1 MVITSLIRKVFF
13 SVITILFATNSFSA
27 DLVRIYALAEKNDPV
42 YQQEISTH
50 RAILESK
57 PQAWSQLLPSLD
69 ISANTR
75 RNAQDITTSGSSIG
89 ADGEIDFNSHGYSLN
104 LSQPLFRRD
113 RFIALS
119 QADSQIKESE
129 AKLAKSQQNLIV
141 SVSESYFN
149 VLRGLDNLVFA
160 EIETK
165 SLNRQLEQANQRF
178 EVGLSAITDVQE
190 AQAGYDLAVAQEIV
204 AINAIDNAK
213 EEIRELTGEYID
225 DFDGLSENIAL
236 IRPDPEEIDS
246 FIAVTENDQTNLL
259 SALLAKHLGVRQTL
273 IHVSTT
279 EYIPAMKVIG
289 LDAVVSKNMCTV
301 TEILEY
307 IKSDEKHLIT
317 NFEDVEVE
325 AIELRPNPGSIVTR
339 KILGNIKFPNSSI
352 IGSIN
357 HRGHVSIPHADTQ
370 ISDEDSVLVFSL
382 PSAISK
388 VEKLFD

>member
-1 MVITSLIRKVFF
+1 MVIASLIRKVFF

-236 IRPDPEEIDS
+236 IRPDPEEI
-246 FIAVTENDQTNLL
+246 E
-259 SALLAKHLGVRQTL
+259 KVR
-273 IHVSTT
+273 
-279 EYIPAMKVIG
+279 
-289 LDAVVSKNMCTV
+289 
-301 TEILEY
+301 
-307 IKSDEKHLIT
+307 
-317 NFEDVEVE
+317 
-325 AIELRPNPGSIVTR
+325 
-339 KILGNIKFPNSSI
+339 
-352 IGSIN
+352 
-357 HRGHVSIPHADTQ
+357 
-370 ISDEDSVLVFSL
+370 
-382 PSAISK
+382 
-388 VEKLFD
+388 